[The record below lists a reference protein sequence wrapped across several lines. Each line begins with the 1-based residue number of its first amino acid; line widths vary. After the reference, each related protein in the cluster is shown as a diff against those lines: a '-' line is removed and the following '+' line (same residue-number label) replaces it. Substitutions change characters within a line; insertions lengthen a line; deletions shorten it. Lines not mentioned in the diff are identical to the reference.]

1 MKNKTK
7 PSQRGNIFFA
17 CLLIGIILII
27 PMVWLH
33 SWVIDR
39 LTDAGNPPQAWVEN
53 VTGIL
58 AAILPALILVLFSA
72 RFLEKK

>member
-1 MKNKTK
+1 MNNENKR
-7 PSQRGNIFFA
+7 PHRGNLFFA
-17 CLLIGIILII
+17 NLLIGIIFII
-27 PMVWLH
+27 PAIWLH

>member
-17 CLLIGIILII
+17 CLLSGIILII
-27 PMVWLH
+27 PAVWLH

-39 LTDAGNPPQAWVEN
+39 LTDAENPPQAWVEN